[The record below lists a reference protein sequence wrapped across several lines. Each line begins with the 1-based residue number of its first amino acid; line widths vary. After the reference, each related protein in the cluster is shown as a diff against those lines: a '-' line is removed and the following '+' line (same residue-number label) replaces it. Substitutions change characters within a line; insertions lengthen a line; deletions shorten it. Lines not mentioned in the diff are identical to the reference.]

1 VNVDEW
7 GNPLGVAVVTALSP
21 DGELAYVRYGNG
33 FQSVVVNHDVG
44 AEVGDVL
51 AVFEHHVEFA
61 PDGVWPSETWV
72 GVVRMKT
79 DEDTV
84 VDSPNGLRLVPTSD
98 GVDYAPGNTVLVEAS
113 GVARLLTTE
122 PLRLIDLSAPDDAS
136 ARAFEVTDK
145 GGGPKFEDFGGLPG
159 VVEQARRHVRLP
171 IRERERLKAIGAKG
185 LRGVLFTGA
194 PGTGKTLLAQII
206 ATEADAAFF
215 KVSGPE
221 IFSKYYGQ
229 SAEILRL
236 VFTTAEAK
244 APAIIFFDEIDSV
257 ASSRSDSSHEESQRV
272 VAQLLTL
279 MDGIGSAADVVV
291 IAATNRPDALDPAL
305 RRPGRFDLAI
315 DFPLPT
321 EADREEIL
329 LTASRK
335 LQISGPM
342 PFTWLAHN
350 TARWSGAELAA
361 IWTEAA
367 LYAVEDGRSVLTS
380 EDAIGGYE
388 RVLAQRLRAPAASWS
403 AS

>member
-1 VNVDEW
+1 
-7 GNPLGVAVVTALSP
+7 
-21 DGELAYVRYGNG
+21 
-33 FQSVVVNHDVG
+33 
-44 AEVGDVL
+44 
-51 AVFEHHVEFA
+51 
-61 PDGVWPSETWV
+61 
-72 GVVRMKT
+72 
-79 DEDTV
+79 
-84 VDSPNGLRLVPTSD
+84 
-98 GVDYAPGNTVLVEAS
+98 
-113 GVARLLTTE
+113 
-122 PLRLIDLSAPDDAS
+122 
-136 ARAFEVTDK
+136 
-145 GGGPKFEDFGGLPG
+145 
-159 VVEQARRHVRLP
+159 
-171 IRERERLKAIGAKG
+171 
-185 LRGVLFTGA
+185 LFTGA

-229 SAEILRL
+229 SAEVLRL
-236 VFTTAEAK
+236 VFTAAEAK

-291 IAATNRPDALDPAL
+291 IAATNRPDVLDPAL
-305 RRPGRFDLAI
+305 RRPGRFDLEVH
-315 DFPLPT
+315 FPLPT

-329 LTASRK
+329 RTASRK
-335 LQISGPM
+335 LKISGPIH
-342 PFTWLAHN
+342 FAWLALN

-388 RVLAQRLRAPAASWS
+388 RVRTQRPRVAVRS

>member
-1 VNVDEW
+1 MNVSEW
-7 GNPLGVAVVTALSP
+7 GNPIGVAVVTALSH
-21 DGELAYVRYGNG
+21 DGQFAYLRFGNG
-33 FQSVVVNHDVG
+33 FQNVLSNEELG

-61 PDGVWPSETWV
+61 PEGVWPSEQWV
-72 GVVRMKT
+72 GAVRMKT

-84 VDSPNGLRLVPTSD
+84 VDSPSGLRLVPTRD
-98 GVDYAPGNTVLVEAS
+98 EVDYAPGNTVLVDGS
-113 GVARLLTTE
+113 GVVRLLTTE
-122 PLRLIDLSAPDDAS
+122 SLRLIDLSAPNDALARGFQATDDG
-136 ARAFEVTDK
+136 D
-145 GGGPKFEDFGGLPG
+145 GPTFEDFGGLPG
-159 VVEQARRHVRLP
+159 VVEQARRHVGLP
-171 IRERERLKAIGAKG
+171 MRERERLKAIGAKG

-194 PGTGKTLLAQII
+194 PGTGKTLLARII
-206 ATEADAAFF
+206 ATDADAAFF

-236 VFTTAEAK
+236 VFTAAEAK

-291 IAATNRPDALDPAL
+291 IAATNRPDVLDPAL
-305 RRPGRFDLAI
+305 RRPGRFDLEI

-321 EADREEIL
+321 GADREEIL
-329 LTASRK
+329 RTASRK
-335 LQISGPM
+335 LQISGPT
-342 PFTWLAHN
+342 PFTWLAQN
-350 TARWSGAELAA
+350 TAGWSGAELAA

-367 LYAVEDGRSVLTS
+367 LYAVEDDRSLLTS

-388 RVLAQRLRAPAASWS
+388 RVRAQRRRSPAASRS
-403 AS
+403 VS